1 MTEVTLTREVPL
13 PRLAPALLS
22 FVAGYV
28 DIYTFLG
35 LFGLFVAQVTG
46 SFVTAGAELVT
57 HDESITGKVLAIV
70 AFLVATILSAAL
82 IRFARHRGR
91 DALPLMLGLETALL
105 IVFCAIILA
114 GPPVASATDR
124 NGIVAGLFAAMAMG
138 MQSVMVRLLMRGVPQ
153 TNVMTG
159 NMTQIGIETT
169 DLVSAWLKCTRE
181 PGDQDNQRELA
192 AVRGR
197 LLAVVA
203 ITLGFILGA
212 ACGAVSY
219 AKAGLAGAPV
229 AVVIV
234 GALALWTARR
244 EGN

>member
-1 MTEVTLTREVPL
+1 MTQVALNREIPL

-57 HDESITGKVLAIV
+57 HDESIAGKVLAVI
-70 AFLVATILSAAL
+70 AFVVATMISAAL
-82 IRFARHRGR
+82 IRFAHRRGWE
-91 DALPLMLGLETALL
+91 ALQIMLWLETTLL
-105 IVFCAIILA
+105 AIFCLVILA
-114 GPPVASATDR
+114 GPPVTSVTDR
-124 NGIVAGLFAAMAMG
+124 SGIVAGVFAAMAMG
-138 MQSVMVRLLMRGVPQ
+138 MQAVIVRLLMRGVPQ

-169 DLVSAWLKCTRE
+169 DLVSAWLKCLRE
-181 PGDQDNQRELA
+181 PGDHEHRRELA
-192 AVRGR
+192 AVRSR
-197 LLAVVA
+197 LFTVLAIAV
-203 ITLGFILGA
+203 GFLTGA
-212 ACGAVSY
+212 ACGALSY

-234 GALALWTARR
+234 AALALWMARR
-244 EGN
+244 EG

>member
-1 MTEVTLTREVPL
+1 MTQVTMTREIPL

-28 DIYTFLG
+28 DVYTFLG

-57 HDESITGKVLAIV
+57 HDESITGKALAVV
-70 AFLVATILSAAL
+70 AFLVAAAVSAAL
-82 IRFARHRGR
+82 IRFARHRGWP
-91 DALPLMLGLETALL
+91 ALPIMLGLETALL
-105 IVFCAIILA
+105 AIFCAITLA
-114 GPPVASATDR
+114 GPVVTSVNDPS
-124 NGIVAGLFAAMAMG
+124 GIISGLFAAMAMG
-138 MQSVMVRLLMRGVPQ
+138 MQSVIVRLLMRGVPQ

-169 DLVSAWLKCTRE
+169 DLVSAWLKCLRE
-181 PGDQDNQRELA
+181 PGNGENRRELA

-197 LLAVVA
+197 LWTVLAIA
-203 ITLGFILGA
+203 LGFIAGA
-212 ACGAVSY
+212 AGGAVSY

-234 GALALWTARR
+234 GALALWMARR
-244 EGN
+244 EG

>member
-1 MTEVTLTREVPL
+1 MRQIALTREIPL
-13 PRLAPALLS
+13 PRSAPALLS

-28 DIYTFLG
+28 DVYTFLA

-57 HDESITGKVLAIV
+57 HDESITGKVLAII
-70 AFLVATILSAAL
+70 AFLLSTAVSTAL
-82 IRFARHRGR
+82 IRFARYRGWE
-91 DALPLMLGLETALL
+91 ALPLMLGLETALL
-105 IVFCAIILA
+105 AIFCVIILA
-114 GPPVASATDR
+114 GPAVTSVSNPS
-124 NGIVAGLFAAMAMG
+124 GIIAGLFAAMAMG
-138 MQSVMVRLLMRGVPQ
+138 MQSVIVRLLMRGVPQ

-159 NMTQIGIETT
+159 NMTSIGIEAT
-169 DLVSAWLKCTRE
+169 DLFSAWIKYVRA

-192 AVRGR
+192 AVRTR
-197 LLAVVA
+197 LFTVLAIA
-203 ITLGFILGA
+203 FGFLAGA

-234 GALALWTARR
+234 GALALWMARR
-244 EGN
+244 EG

>member
-1 MTEVTLTREVPL
+1 MAQIALTRETPL
-13 PRLAPALLS
+13 PRSAPALLS

-28 DIYTFLG
+28 DVYTFLA

-57 HDESITGKVLAIV
+57 HDESITGKVLAII
-70 AFLVATILSAAL
+70 AFLLSTAVSTAL
-82 IRFARHRGR
+82 IRFARYRGWE
-91 DALPLMLGLETALL
+91 ALPLMLGLETALL
-105 IVFCAIILA
+105 AIFCVIILA
-114 GPPVASATDR
+114 GPAVTSVSNPS
-124 NGIVAGLFAAMAMG
+124 GIIAGLFAAMAMG
-138 MQSVMVRLLMRGVPQ
+138 MQSVIVRLLMRGVPQ

-159 NMTQIGIETT
+159 NMTSIGIEAT
-169 DLVSAWLKCTRE
+169 DLFSAWIKYVRA

-192 AVRGR
+192 AVRTR
-197 LLAVVA
+197 LFTVLAIA
-203 ITLGFILGA
+203 FGFLAGA

-234 GALALWTARR
+234 GALALWMARR
-244 EGN
+244 EG

>member
-1 MTEVTLTREVPL
+1 MTQATLTREIPP

-28 DIYTFLG
+28 DVYTFLG

-57 HDESITGKVLAIV
+57 HDESITGKALAVI
-70 AFLVATILSAAL
+70 AFLLSAAVSAAL
-82 IRFARHRGR
+82 IRFARYR
-91 DALPLMLGLETALL
+91 DWEALPIMLGLETALL
-105 IVFCAIILA
+105 AIFCVITLASPAVTSVNDASGIIA
-114 GPPVASATDR
+114 GM
-124 NGIVAGLFAAMAMG
+124 FAAMAMG
-138 MQSVMVRLLMRGVPQ
+138 MQSVIVRLLMRGVPQ

-169 DLVSAWLKCTRE
+169 DLVSAWIKCVRT
-181 PGDQDNQRELA
+181 PGDRENRRQLTD
-192 AVRGR
+192 VRAR
-197 LLAVVA
+197 LLTVLA
-203 ITLGFILGA
+203 IALGFLAGA

-234 GALALWTARR
+234 GALALWMARR
-244 EGN
+244 EG